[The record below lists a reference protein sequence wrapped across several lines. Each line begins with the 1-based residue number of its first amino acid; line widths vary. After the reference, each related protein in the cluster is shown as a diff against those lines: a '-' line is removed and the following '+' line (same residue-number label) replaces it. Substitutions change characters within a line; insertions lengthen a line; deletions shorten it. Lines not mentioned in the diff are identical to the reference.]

1 MVIVMRILLQKG
13 EYLLQVLINKNK
25 INNKQNIKTKQIKN
39 SPSRKILHL
48 DHEYQKLT
56 THS

>member
-1 MVIVMRILLQKG
+1 MRILLLKG